1 LNVIAQIIY
10 LLALLDMKSIK
21 PTRQFSDE
29 MMDKF
34 RQMGDPKADKIIND
48 LFESDGITGVREM
61 FKWLNTSESISSF
74 GIINDFISQ
83 NQLFAPWLVSPPTTT
98 IYFPNWK
105 LMKQGMK
112 FFAKNQTAVGIML
125 ACYSLP
131 YCYAGADGAK
141 VLAMSQR
148 IQTDTLKRLEE
159 TGEFLQ
165 IVTKEENWK
174 NGEAVRKILKIRLM
188 HAAIRFFTEHHG
200 TWDLAWGKP
209 VNQEDMAGTNGAF
222 SYIVIRGMR
231 KAGDAPTDADAEAYL
246 HLWNVISVIMG
257 IDKELIPNNLREA
270 FTMDKAIAKR
280 QFRPSEEGKSLTK
293 ALLNTIESFIEN
305 PLLKTFP
312 AAQMRFLM
320 GDSVAD
326 ILGIPQVSF
335 EKKLIPLIPTAVL
348 FRQQL

>member
-1 LNVIAQIIY
+1 
-10 LLALLDMKSIK
+10 MKPIK
-21 PTRQFSDE
+21 LTRQFPNE
-29 MMDKF
+29 MMDRF
-34 RQMGDPKADKIIND
+34 RQMGDPDADKVITA
-48 LFESDGITGVREM
+48 LFNSEGITGVREM

-74 GIINDFISQ
+74 EIIDDFISQ
-83 NQLFAPWLVSPPTTT
+83 NQSLPDFAD
-98 IYFPNWK
+98 K
-105 LMKQGMK
+105 KMMQQGMN

-148 IQTDTLKRLEE
+148 IQTDTLKRLQE
-159 TGEFLQ
+159 TGEFLE

-231 KAGDAPTDADAEAYL
+231 KAGEAPSETDAEAYL
-246 HLWNVISVIMG
+246 HLWNVVSVIMG
-257 IDKELIPNNLREA
+257 VDKALIPDNLREA

-280 QFRPSEEGKSLTK
+280 QFRPSEEGKALTK
-293 ALLNTIESFIEN
+293 ALLNAIESFIEN
-305 PLLKTFP
+305 PLLKPFP
-312 AAQMRFLM
+312 AAQMRYLM

-326 ILGIPQVSF
+326 ILGIPQVTF
-335 EKKLIPLIPTAVL
+335 EKKLMPFIPMSIL
-348 FRQQL
+348 FRQNPPKGLEIKNQ

>member
-1 LNVIAQIIY
+1 MIA
-10 LLALLDMKSIK
+10 LKTVNALSIHNFAPSNMKPIK
-21 PTRQFSDE
+21 PTRQFPHD

-34 RQMGDPKADKIIND
+34 RQMGDPEADKAITT
-48 LFESDGITGVREM
+48 LFESNGITGVREM

-74 GIINDFISQ
+74 RIINDFIKN
-83 NQLFAPWLVSPPTTT
+83 NQSLPNFADK
-98 IYFPNWK
+98 K
-105 LMKQGMK
+105 LMQQGMK
-112 FFAKNQTAVGIML
+112 FFVKNQTAVGIML

-148 IQTDTLKRLEE
+148 IQTDTLKRLQE
-159 TGEFLQ
+159 TGEFLE

-174 NGEAVRKILKIRLM
+174 NGEAVRKVLKIRLM
-188 HAAIRFFTEHHG
+188 HAAIRFFTEYHG

-231 KAGDAPTDADAEAYL
+231 KTGETPNDADAEAYL

-257 IDKELIPNNLREA
+257 VDEALIPDNLREA
-270 FTMDKAIAKR
+270 FTMDKAIATR
-280 QFRPSEEGKSLTK
+280 QFRPSEEGKALTK
-293 ALLNTIESFIEN
+293 ALLNTIENFIEN

-312 AAQMRFLM
+312 AAQMRYLM

-326 ILGIPQVSF
+326 MLGIPKVSF

-348 FRQQL
+348 FGQKLPQSL